1 MDLVMAVMSTCRRHH
16 VGAGLSSLRYPLSIT
31 VPLSTISYSSFLS
44 PSSQIPQIVS
54 LVVDRLTKRG
64 VNGLEAKSKSLA
76 RNKELL
82 GEALSPLGDKA
93 VKGGQGA
100 TYLWANLPDKYP
112 NAFEVVCWFAR
123 RHGVLLLPGS
133 ACSTS
138 GCIRITYG
146 MLTESECNV
155 AAKRLKRGVEELIRD
170 GMVEYEF
177 FSDSGQPNM
186 L

>member
-1 MDLVMAVMSTCRRHH
+1 MCS
-16 VGAGLSSLRYPLSIT
+16 LSIQT
-31 VPLSTISYSSFLS
+31 ATPNFVLLLFPFDSLLIRQRG
-44 PSSQIPQIVS
+44 PSNTASQ
-54 LVVDRLTKRG
+54 
-64 VNGLEAKSKSLA
+64 EAKSKSLA

-93 VKGGQGA
+93 VNGGQGA

-112 NAFEVVCWFAR
+112 NDFEVVCWFAR
-123 RHGVLLLPGS
+123 RHGALLLPGS
-133 ACSTS
+133 ACGTS

-170 GMVEYEF
+170 GMVEYEC
-177 FSDSGQPNM
+177 FSDSGQPNI
-186 L
+186 LLTYRDSC

>member
-1 MDLVMAVMSTCRRHH
+1 MIA
-16 VGAGLSSLRYPLSIT
+16 
-31 VPLSTISYSSFLS
+31 YSSGKEGLRT
-44 PSSQIPQIVS
+44 QLLKVH
-54 LVVDRLTKRG
+54 DNKRG

-112 NAFEVVCWFAR
+112 NDFEVVCWFAR
-123 RHGVLLLPGS
+123 RHGALLLPGS
-133 ACSTS
+133 ACGTS

-170 GMVEYEF
+170 GMVEYEC
-177 FSDSGQPNM
+177 FSDSGQPNI
-186 L
+186 LLTYRDSC